1 MESAGVRVEAALE
14 AAYQAV
20 TQYSELHD
28 PKAARPALV
37 FDPVN
42 SAVWIKLVKG
52 SQVSYLLMLLLVLL
66 LLMLLL
72 QLLLLLLLLLL
83 LCGCCCVAAAVPRL
97 LSQQFI
103 SSPGVVGAKHKVEL
117 GTMETHCSS
126 VLSSAIR

>member
-72 QLLLLLLLLLL
+72 QLLLLLLLL
-83 LCGCCCVAAAVPRL
+83 CGCCCVAAAVPRL

>member
-52 SQVSYLLMLLLVLL
+52 SQVSYLLMLLL
-66 LLMLLL
+66 
-72 QLLLLLLLLLL
+72 LLLLLL
-83 LCGCCCVAAAVPRL
+83 LCGCCCVAAAVPCL
-97 LSQQFI
+97 LSQQFF
-103 SSPGVVGAKHKVEL
+103 SSPGVVGAKHK
-117 GTMETHCSS
+117 
-126 VLSSAIR
+126 